1 MKILLCHNFYRTFG
15 GEDSAVIALK
25 QTLQSKGVSVIFY
38 SRDNKETSR
47 YGLAQ
52 KLFLFPN
59 IFFSLRTYRDI
70 KKIATE
76 CKPDVAHIHNIFPLI
91 SPSIYSAL
99 KRAKVP
105 IVQTIHNFRFLCP
118 NGRFYSKGRICE
130 RCKNGNYIYAI
141 VRKCYRSSYIL
152 SFLYA
157 ASIWLHRILGTFSKK
172 VDKAICL
179 SNFTASKLTERLFR
193 PEKTVVISNFLKT
206 DFASDCRLEKYAV
219 FMGRLSE
226 EKGLFTLIRAFE
238 GTEKFGL
245 KIIGDGPMEEK
256 LKEYVR
262 RREISNVE
270 LLGFVE
276 GGKRFEILKKSM
288 FSIVPSEW
296 YENQPMAVL
305 EAFAFGV
312 PVIASKV
319 GALEE
324 MVEDGKNGL
333 LFQMGNSND
342 LKDKIKHFIDNTGKR
357 TRCSE
362 YARHCAETKYSAE
375 TNYLKLLKIY
385 KEVIEKNKQ
394 N

>member
-1 MKILLCHNFYRTFG
+1 MKILLCHNFYRKFG

-25 QTLQSKGVSVIFY
+25 QILESKGFSVVFY

-47 YGLAQ
+47 YSLAQ

-59 IFFSLRTYRDI
+59 TFFSLRTYRDI

-76 CKPDVAHIHNIFPLI
+76 FKPDVAHIHNTFPLI

-99 KRAKVP
+99 KRAKIP

-118 NGRFYSKGRICE
+118 NGQFYSKGEICE
-130 RCKNGNYIYAI
+130 RCKNGNYISAI

-172 VDKAICL
+172 VDKALCL
-179 SNFTASKLTERLFR
+179 SDFTASKLTERLFC
-193 PEKTVVISNFLKT
+193 PGKTVVISNFLNA
-206 DFASDCRLEKYAV
+206 DFTSDCHREKYAV
-219 FMGRLSE
+219 FIGRLSK
-226 EKGLFTLIRAFE
+226 EKGLLTLIRAFE
-238 GTEKFGL
+238 GIKEFNL
-245 KIIGDGPMEEK
+245 KIMGDGPMAEQ

-262 RREISNVE
+262 RNKISNVE
-270 LLGFVE
+270 LLGFID
-276 GGKRFEILKKSM
+276 GGKRFEILKKAM
-288 FSIVPSEW
+288 FSIIPSEW

-312 PVIASKV
+312 PVIASKI
-319 GALEE
+319 GSLEE
-324 MVEDGKNGL
+324 IVEDGKNGL

-342 LKDKIKHFIDNTGKR
+342 LRDKIKHFIDNTGKR
-357 TRCSE
+357 MICSE
-362 YARHCAETKYSAE
+362 YARYCAETKYSAE
-375 TNYLKLLKIY
+375 TNCSKLLKIY